1 MAASER
7 RGILVAGGHVMKV
20 QEIMSPKP
28 ACCAAN
34 TPIRQVAEMMVSEDV
49 GEIPVCDDQGKPVGV
64 VTDRDVVC
72 RLVAKG
78 KNPLDARAEDCM
90 SAPVITAKPEMS
102 VEEAARQ
109 MQEYQIRRLPVLD
122 RNGVLCGIVS
132 QADLARKGPREATI
146 EVVGK
151 VSEPN

>member
-1 MAASER
+1 MN
-7 RGILVAGGHVMKV
+7 V

-28 ACCAAN
+28 VCCAPN

-49 GEIPVCDDQGKPVGV
+49 GEIPVCDDEGKPVGV
-64 VTDRDVVC
+64 VTDRDIAC

-78 KNPLDARAEDCM
+78 KNPLDARAEECM
-90 SAPVITAKPEMS
+90 STPVITAKPEMP
-102 VEEAARQ
+102 VEEAARM
-109 MQEYQIRRLPVLD
+109 MQEYQVRRLPVVD
-122 RNGVLCGIVS
+122 RKGVLCGIVS

-151 VSEPN
+151 VSEPNTFASNVGGR